1 MDQLAILLPQ
11 FDWKSPA
18 DTDQP
23 FLMQLYAST
32 RDDLR
37 GIDGDCAMVASLI
50 AMQRRFQEAGWR
62 EHFPAAQQRLI
73 ALRGAPIGRLVI
85 DNGPRELRLVD
96 ISLLP
101 QARGQGHGSAIV
113 RALQRCAADAG
124 LQLALTV
131 KSDNGRARRLY
142 RALGFEP
149 RSADALSEQLV
160 WRAAAGDD
168 DPHST
173 MPVKAIDDRRYQ
185 A

>member
-1 MDQLAILLPQ
+1 MDPLALLLPQ

-37 GIDGDCAMVASLI
+37 GIAGDCAMVASLI
-50 AMQRRFQEAGWR
+50 AMQQRFQEAGWR

-73 ALRGAPIGRLVI
+73 VSRHNAIGRLVI
-85 DNGPRELRLVD
+85 DSGPRELRLVD

-101 QARGQGHGSAIV
+101 QSRNQGHGTAIV

-124 LQLALTV
+124 LPLALTV
-131 KSDNGRARRLY
+131 KSDNGHARRLY
-142 RALGFEP
+142 MALGFE
-149 RSADALSEQLV
+149 RHSADALSEQLV
-160 WRAAAGDD
+160 WRAAAGDGV
-168 DPHST
+168 PLPT
-173 MPVKAIDDRRYQ
+173 MQAKAIDDQRHH